1 MTWFPHSSHNLKPE
15 SVICETLVG
24 TTQSWGQKH
33 STETG
38 EPQESNV
45 KFLENRSVALLKLFH
60 ACLFPLILG
69 PELQTLL
76 EFPK

>member
-1 MTWFPHSSHNLKPE
+1 M
-15 SVICETLVG
+15 LVG
-24 TTQSWGQKH
+24 TAQRWGQKH

-45 KFLENRSVALLKLFH
+45 KFLESHSVALLKLFH
-60 ACLFPLILG
+60 ARLFPLILG

-76 EFPK
+76 EYPK